1 MKISQL
7 KNIIKEALN
16 DLQEQRMAMGG
27 KKQIVGNNSTEFVN
41 NLVKHFQS
49 TGQKNLIIQA
59 RNAKAVI
66 DNPKHP
72 RRKRDV
78 EIVLQQDKLYFALQV
93 VVFMVKV
100 VKSSGIIKYY

>member
-16 DLQEQRMAMGG
+16 DLQEQRAMGG
-27 KKQIVGNNSTEFVN
+27 RRQIVGNNSTEFIN

-49 TGQKNLIIQA
+49 TGQKNLAIQA
-59 RNAKAVI
+59 KNLKPVL

-72 RRKRDV
+72 RRKNGCKNCTA
-78 EIVLQQDKLYFALQV
+78 IGQAL
-93 VVFMVKV
+93 FCL
-100 VKSSGIIKYY
+100 SGGCVYGEDGKIKWDY